1 MGEFGKLAIAR
12 AALVS
17 TLQRQS
23 ADVRFQV
30 FTYNGAAR
38 SVFPGI
44 CVAAT
49 PANIAT
55 AEAGLANLKAAGR
68 SNHVEAVRAA
78 VALRPDVIVLLTDAP
93 DLTLA
98 AFKSVLVGAGKSL
111 PVCVAQV
118 RADGLNPPRELK

>member
-1 MGEFGKLAIAR
+1 MGEFGKLALAR

-17 TLQRQS
+17 TLQRQP

-30 FTYNGAAR
+30 FTYNSAAR

-44 CVAAT
+44 CVAAS
-49 PANIAT
+49 PANIAS

-78 VALRPDVIVLLTDAP
+78 VTLRPDVIVLLTDAP

-98 AFKSVLVGAGKSL
+98 AFQSVLAGAGKSL
-111 PVCVAQV
+111 PVCVARV
-118 RADGLNPPRELK
+118 SADGVNPPRELK